1 MTKERFEEL
10 RSQQDLSNL
19 FYPSAKEWMWDYC
32 LYLGSFTDSRGK
44 NFDLGIHHNHSYT
57 EDCHTSESEFS
68 DATVFDNEP
77 GSYRSGFMN
86 NDTLAFCESVH
97 DVHGGYEAYLECW
110 SRLQKLQKGYDW
122 KDVVQNLNN

>member
-44 NFDLGIHHNHSYT
+44 NFDLGIHHNGT
-57 EDCHTSESEFS
+57 VEKDKEFS
-68 DATVFDNEP
+68 EANVFDNEP
-77 GSYRSGFMN
+77 GSYHSKYM
-86 NDTLAFCESVH
+86 DTETLEFCESSH
-97 DVHGGYEAYLECW
+97 IIHGGHEAYLECW

-122 KDVVQNLNN
+122 KDIIK